1 MDTRHSK
8 CRSAIST
15 DGTAFDELLVV
26 CLQALETV
34 SFSTNQELPAVSCP
48 NLSGNCLTANART
61 SSLSTAF
68 HHVASKAGRSPLA
81 RCGAAPDPVDRRRV
95 AATATRHAA
104 ILLSYTEVYGMVGHE
119 IALPEGETISA

>member
-68 HHVASKAGRSPLA
+68 HHVASKAGESPLA
-81 RCGAAPDPVDRRRV
+81 CCGAAPDPVDRPRCGRLRG
-95 AATATRHAA
+95 TP
-104 ILLSYTEVYGMVGHE
+104 LFCVGHGV
-119 IALPEGETISA
+119 ALPEGENINA